1 MTERINNPGFRPADA
16 AGTRRSEA
24 AKPTRAESGGGGK
37 ATPTAPNPADTV
49 SITPSGLLLGKL
61 AEVVAAT
68 PVVNADRVSAIKD
81 AVASGSY
88 EIDDQQVADKMLRFE
103 RDVLA

>member
-1 MTERINNPGFRPADA
+1 MTERINNQGFRPADT
-16 AGTRRSEA
+16 AGTRRSDA
-24 AKPTRAESGGGGK
+24 AKPALAESGGGK

-49 SITPSGLLLGKL
+49 NITPSGLLLGKL

-81 AVASGSY
+81 ALASGSY
-88 EIDDQQVADKMLRFE
+88 EIDDQQVADKLLRFE